1 VGKTQAPSAPSH
13 DATNHP
19 IARVEDVIPLPRQ
32 QLGGFRNTTKV
43 RSKGLWVH
51 VLVAQILGGKQ
62 IRSVGEL
69 GGSVNQLMAVWL

>member
-1 VGKTQAPSAPSH
+1 MGKTPKHQPAPSH

-32 QLGGFRNTTKV
+32 ELGGFRNTTKV

-62 IRSVGEL
+62 IRSVGDWETDQL
-69 GGSVNQLMAVWL
+69 VNLVDR